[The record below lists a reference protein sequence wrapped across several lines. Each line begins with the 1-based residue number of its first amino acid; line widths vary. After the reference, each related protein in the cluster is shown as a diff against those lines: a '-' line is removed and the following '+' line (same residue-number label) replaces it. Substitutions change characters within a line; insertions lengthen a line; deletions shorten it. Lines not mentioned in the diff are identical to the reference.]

1 MDAQLTARELEDLL
15 VESDPL
21 VVDVRDGQSYR
32 QRHIPGSEHVPFAE
46 IPKES
51 DRIAEADHVVTVC
64 YEGIASAKAA
74 RLIASHKDFDG
85 VVENLSGGMDAWE
98 GPVDSGGERADTG
111 GGASAVDEAGA
122 DAADASDP
130 PF

>member
-1 MDAQLTARELEDLL
+1 MDGQLTAREVEDLL

-21 VVDVRDGQSYR
+21 VVDVRDEQSYR
-32 QRHIPGSEHVPFAE
+32 ARHIPGSEHVPFAE

-98 GPVDSGGERADTG
+98 VPVDSDGASAGTSGG
-111 GGASAVDEAGA
+111 GGAA

>member
-1 MDAQLTARELEDLL
+1 MDGELTARELEDLL

-21 VVDVRDGQSYR
+21 VVDVRDEQSYR
-32 QRHIPGSEHVPFAE
+32 ERHIPGSEHVPFAE

-74 RLIASHKDFDG
+74 RLVASHKDFDG
-85 VVENLSGGMDAWE
+85 VVENLSAGMEGWD
-98 GPVDSGGERADTG
+98 GPVDSDSG
-111 GGASAVDEAGA
+111 GGSGTA
-122 DAADASDP
+122 DASADASDP

>member
-1 MDAQLTARELEDLL
+1 MDGQLTARELEDLL

-21 VVDVRDGQSYR
+21 IVDVRDDQSFAR
-32 QRHIPGSEHVPFAE
+32 AHIPGAEHVPFAE
-46 IPKES
+46 IPAAS
-51 DRIAEADHVVTVC
+51 DRIAAAEHVVTVC

-85 VVENLSGGMDAWE
+85 VVENLAGGMEAWE
-98 GPVDSGGERADTG
+98 GPVDGSTDADSGEG
-111 GGASAVDEAGA
+111 VDGTESP
-122 DAADASDP
+122 DA

>member
-1 MDAQLTARELEDLL
+1 MDGELTARDLEDLL

-32 QRHIPGSEHVPFAE
+32 ARHIPDSEHVPFTE
-46 IPKES
+46 IPKAS
-51 DRIAEADHVVTVC
+51 DRIARADHVVTVC
-64 YEGIASAKAA
+64 YEGVASAKAA

-85 VVENLSGGMDAWE
+85 VVENLAGGMDAWE
-98 GPVDSGGERADTG
+98 GPVDSD
-111 GGASAVDEAGA
+111 GGAA
-122 DAADASDP
+122 DDTSDP

>member
-1 MDAQLTARELEDLL
+1 ML

-21 VVDVRDGQSYR
+21 VVDVRDEDSYR
-32 QRHIPGSEHVPFAE
+32 RRHIPGSEHIPFAE

-85 VVENLSGGMDAWE
+85 VVENLAGGMDAWE
-98 GPVDSGGERADTG
+98 GPVDS
-111 GGASAVDEAGA
+111 EAGA
-122 DAADASDP
+122 SRDGAGDAAAGADASDP

>member
-1 MDAQLTARELEDLL
+1 MDGQLTAREVEDLL

-21 VVDVRDGQSYR
+21 VVDVRDEQSYR
-32 QRHIPGSEHVPFAE
+32 ARHIPGSEHVPFAE

-98 GPVDSGGERADTG
+98 GPVDSDGASAGTSGG
-111 GGASAVDEAGA
+111 GGAA

>member
-1 MDAQLTARELEDLL
+1 MDGQLTARELEDVL

-21 VVDVRDGQSYR
+21 VVDVRDEQSYR
-32 QRHIPGSEHVPFAE
+32 QRHIPGSEQIPFAE

-51 DRIAEADHVVTVC
+51 DRIAQADHVVTVC

-74 RLIASHKDFDG
+74 RLVASHKDFDG
-85 VVENLSGGMDAWE
+85 VVENLAGGMEAWE
-98 GPVDSGGERADTG
+98 GPVDSAETG
-111 GGASAVDEAGA
+111 EAG
-122 DAADASDP
+122 DATDAAAGADASDP

>member
-1 MDAQLTARELEDLL
+1 MDGQLTARELEDVL
-15 VESDPL
+15 VESEPL
-21 VVDVRDGQSYR
+21 VVDVRDEQSYR
-32 QRHIPGSEHVPFAE
+32 QRHIPGSEHIPFAE

-51 DRIAEADHVVTVC
+51 DRIAGTDHVVTVC

-85 VVENLSGGMDAWE
+85 VVENLAGGMEAWE
-98 GPVDSGGERADTG
+98 GPVDSDG
-111 GGASAVDEAGA
+111 EAGPGSGAGAA

>member
-98 GPVDSGGERADTG
+98 GPVDSDGGSAGAAG
-111 GGASAVDEAGA
+111 GGDAA
-122 DAADASDP
+122 DAAGASDP

>member
-1 MDAQLTARELEDLL
+1 MDGQLTARELEDLL

-21 VVDVRDGQSYR
+21 IVDVRDGQSYR
-32 QRHIPGSEHVPFAE
+32 ARHIPGSEHVPFAE

-51 DRIAEADHVVTVC
+51 NRIAEADHVVTVC

-98 GPVDSGGERADTG
+98 GPADSDGERAGAG
-111 GGASAVDEAGA
+111 GDAGAA
-122 DAADASDP
+122 DAAAGTDASDP

>member
-1 MDAQLTARELEDLL
+1 MDGQLTAREVEDLL

-21 VVDVRDGQSYR
+21 VVDVRDEQSYR
-32 QRHIPGSEHVPFAE
+32 ARHIPGSEHVPFAE

-98 GPVDSGGERADTG
+98 GPVDSDGASPGTSGG
-111 GGASAVDEAGA
+111 GGAA